1 MQGHH
6 NKRPHALSN
15 RNSVRQSNK
24 YSMGFRTAAVDQS
37 HCSIYLQDRS
47 GVDVVDLRLWERL
60 PGSVLGWCY
69 TSEKGGGHHSSIAAM
84 TMGALLNLLFPCFH
98 FSSPIPPPTLS
109 LLTHSL
115 PSLPSLA
122 SFPPL
127 LSLPAPSLS
136 LSPSFLSKVHPHT
149 IYFHG

>member
-1 MQGHH
+1 M
-6 NKRPHALSN
+6 
-15 RNSVRQSNK
+15 RQSNK

-98 FSSPIPPPTLS
+98 FSSPIPPNSQPPNS
-109 LLTHSL
+109 LLAFTSL
-115 PSLPSLA
+115 PC
-122 SFPPL
+122 FPP
-127 LSLPAPSLS
+127 SPLPLS
-136 LSPSFLSKVHPHT
+136 LSSRGKLKSMYLQNLLALSNFPFHSHT
-149 IYFHG
+149 IQLCFFHRD